1 MSTTSLSRRQSD
13 TTEHPASGIVRSR
26 SGIGTLSRLL
36 SSLVALINQSDRKLT
51 DSGVIN
57 PIVERVSV
65 VATQRR

>member
-1 MSTTSLSRRQSD
+1 M
-13 TTEHPASGIVRSR
+13 
-26 SGIGTLSRLL
+26 L